1 MICLIPNIGSTS
13 FKYRLVDMQENERV
27 LAEGRMERIGQP
39 GGACASHA
47 AAIEKCLAEIA
58 GPGKAIASL
67 NEVDAVGFKVV
78 HAGPM
83 NATQIIDDAF
93 LAAMEEFSFFAA
105 AHNPHYIAAIRAF
118 RRVLPGTPLVA
129 VIETAPYRQMEEF
142 ATTYAVPYAWRE
154 QHGIRRYGFH
164 GASHRSASQRV
175 RELMPGGSVRHI
187 SCHLGGSSSV
197 AAFADGVAVDSSF
210 GTSPQS
216 GLPQSN
222 RVGDIDAFAVLYM
235 MKKLDLDPDRMA
247 AVLCSQSGLAGI
259 GGGSGDIRDLEQ
271 EAQRGDKRARLA
283 LDVFVRAIRHYLGAF
298 MVSLGGVDAISF
310 SGGIG
315 ENSAAIR
322 SAALRGLAAFGIE
335 LDEEKNGAL
344 RGEGTISSDG
354 SRVRVMVIP
363 ANEEA
368 VIARE
373 TAAAVERA
381 RALAG
386 IGATA

>member
-13 FKYRLVDMQENERV
+13 FKYRLVDIEENERV
-27 LAEGRMERIGQP
+27 LVQGRIERIGLP
-39 GGACASHA
+39 GGQCADQA
-47 AAIEKCLAEIA
+47 TAIQRCIAEIA
-58 GPGKAIASL
+58 GPGKAIANLS
-67 NEVDAVGFKVV
+67 EVEAVGFKVV

-83 NATQIIDDAF
+83 NATQIIDDEF

-105 AHNPHYIAAIRAF
+105 AHNPHYIAAIRTF
-118 RRVLPGTPLVA
+118 RRELPGKPLVA

-164 GASHRSASQRV
+164 GASHRSASQRA
-175 RELMPGGSVRHI
+175 RELMPGGSARHI
-187 SCHLGGSSSV
+187 SCHLGGSLSL
-197 AAFADGVAVDSSF
+197 AAFADGVAVDTSF

-235 MKKLDLDPDRMA
+235 MKKLGLSPDEMA
-247 AVLCSQSGLAGI
+247 SVLCSQSGLAGV

-271 EAQRGDKRARLA
+271 EAQRGVKRARLA

-322 SAALRGLAAFGIE
+322 GAVLRDLAAFGIA
-335 LDEEKNGAL
+335 LDEEKNRAL
-344 RGEGTISSDG
+344 RGEGTISTED
-354 SRVRVMVIP
+354 SRVCVMVIP

-368 VIARE
+368 IIARE
-373 TAAAVERA
+373 TVAAVERA
-381 RALAG
+381 RASAA
-386 IGATA
+386 IAAMA

>member
-13 FKYRLVDMQENERV
+13 FKYRLVDMQEDERV
-27 LAEGRMERIGQP
+27 LAQGRMERIGLP
-39 GGACASHA
+39 GGDCADQA
-47 AAIEKCLAEIA
+47 TAIHRCIAEIA

-67 NEVDAVGFKVV
+67 SEVEAVGFKVV

-83 NATQIIDDAF
+83 NATQIIDDEF

-105 AHNPHYIAAIRAF
+105 AHNPHYIAAIKTF
-118 RRVLPGTPLVA
+118 RRELPGTPLVA
-129 VIETAPYRQMEEF
+129 VIETAPYRQMEES

-164 GASHRSASQRV
+164 GASHRSASLRV
-175 RELMPGGSVRHI
+175 RELMLGGGARHI
-187 SCHLGGSSSV
+187 SFHLGGSSSV
-197 AAFADGVAVDSSF
+197 AAFADGVAVDTSF
-210 GTSPQS
+210 GTTPQS

-235 MKKLDLDPDRMA
+235 MKKLNLTPDQMA

-259 GGGSGDIRDLEQ
+259 GGGTGDIRDLEQ

-298 MVSLGGVDAISF
+298 MVSLGSVDAISF

-322 SAALRGLAAFGIE
+322 SAVLRDLATFGIA
-335 LDEEKNGAL
+335 LDEEKNCAL
-344 RGEGTISSDG
+344 RGEGTISSED
-354 SRVRVMVIP
+354 SLVRVMVIP

-373 TAAAVERA
+373 TVAAVERA
-381 RALAG
+381 RAQAAL
-386 IGATA
+386 TAKV